1 LHIVRCNYSGS
12 DGDEQLSRCDRVS
25 FGYVKAGYN
34 SVYTGLN
41 GMFHLHRLNDENFL
55 VFSHCVADGDGD
67 AKDGAKN
74 WGRNVVGA

>member
-1 LHIVRCNYSGS
+1 M
-12 DGDEQLSRCDRVS
+12 
-25 FGYVKAGYN
+25 KAGDN

-41 GMFHLHRLNDENFL
+41 GMFHLHGLNDENFL